1 VGTTLTCGL
10 LLLLLLLQGGSGAGK
25 TTLMD
30 VIAGRKTAGRV
41 TGDIRVNG
49 LQLQQS
55 HFQGLIGYV
64 SICMRAGQQG
74 TEGGAVCTSRVTA
87 CTS

>member
-1 VGTTLTCGL
+1 MSVDCPS
-10 LLLLLLLQGGSGAGK
+10 LLQGGSGAGK

-41 TGDIRVNG
+41 TGDIRVTG
-49 LQLQQS
+49 LQLKQS

-64 SICMRAGQQG
+64 SI
-74 TEGGAVCTSRVTA
+74 
-87 CTS
+87 